1 MLRGPYRIPNYQAK
15 SQSVV
20 HNKRPAAVYGC
31 AGHPQ
36 GVMCMELTMDRS
48 AREMDIDRVE
58 LRRRNMLTP
67 ADMPCDR
74 GTEIV
79 LAGKVIY
86 DSGDYG
92 ECLSKALEL
101 SGWKNGADLAP
112 EAKTRWKVLGLGL
125 ACLVEETAIGPY
137 ETGDVRVDGSGKV
150 TVYTCASPHGQ
161 GTATAIGQLVA

>member
-1 MLRGPYRIPNYQAK
+1 M
-15 SQSVV
+15 
-20 HNKRPAAVYGC
+20 
-31 AGHPQ
+31 AGEMHTD
-36 GVMCMELTMDRS
+36 GADR
-48 AREMDIDRVE
+48 
-58 LRRRNMLTP
+58 RRRNMLTP

-101 SGWKNGADLAP
+101 AGWKNRADLAA
-112 EAKTRWKVLGLGL
+112 EAKTRGKVLGVGI

-137 ETGDVRVDGSGKV
+137 ETGDVRVHGSGKV
-150 TVYTCASPHGQ
+150 TVYTGASPHGQ
-161 GTATAIGQLVA
+161 GTATAIARLVADELALDIDRISVRPAAPES